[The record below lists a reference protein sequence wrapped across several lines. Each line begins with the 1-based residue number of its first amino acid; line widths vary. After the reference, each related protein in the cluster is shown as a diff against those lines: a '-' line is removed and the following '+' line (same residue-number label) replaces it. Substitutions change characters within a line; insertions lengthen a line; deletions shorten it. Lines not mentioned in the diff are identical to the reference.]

1 MMDVFKEER
10 IMRKIVALFLVLA
23 LAPMAAL
30 GEETAVTAN
39 GVVESASTTDLT
51 APFSG
56 VLLPFDWES
65 GDVVEAGETLFVLDT
80 TRVYAPADGE
90 VTGLFA
96 EEGDLCEDV
105 IAQYGKIASIEKTHN
120 QLIVASISGAYDDE
134 DNRVLHTGE
143 TLHFE
148 QNSDT
153 DNVGEGRVIAVDGD
167 NYTVELLSGIFDMGD
182 RVKLYRDASRSSKTC
197 VGSGTVQRAAD
208 VSVSASGRV
217 VNVAV
222 TEGRQ
227 VKKGELLC
235 EVVSADADAGIDGA
249 QVATGVAGVLG
260 DLPVVSGQQVYKG
273 QVLATV
279 HDFNALTVVAQVDEM
294 DLDLAR
300 VGDSLTLVFDRYPND
315 AITGQVVE
323 VSRMGVSKQNATYYD
338 VTVSF
343 TTSLE
348 VLVGMNA
355 TVWLAGQP

>member
-153 DNVGEGRVIAVDGD
+153 DNVGEGRVIRVDPVIAVVGLEAGFGEGRAARAGRIDAEPPHAFQVGRGVCLAD
-167 NYTVELLSGIFDMGD
+167 QRGADSRGAQVVAQGQLLQRQRH
-182 RVKLYRDASRSSKTC
+182 RVPGHL
-197 VGSGTVQRAAD
+197 VAAD
-208 VSVSASGRV
+208 VAPGVRGQRAG
-217 VNVAV
+217 AV
-222 TEGRQ
+222 
-227 VKKGELLC
+227 
-235 EVVSADADAGIDGA
+235 
-249 QVATGVAGVLG
+249 
-260 DLPVVSGQQVYKG
+260 
-273 QVLATV
+273 
-279 HDFNALTVVAQVDEM
+279 
-294 DLDLAR
+294 
-300 VGDSLTLVFDRYPND
+300 
-315 AITGQVVE
+315 
-323 VSRMGVSKQNATYYD
+323 
-338 VTVSF
+338 
-343 TTSLE
+343 
-348 VLVGMNA
+348 
-355 TVWLAGQP
+355 